1 MSRPLRIEIPGGL
14 YHVMSRGNDRR
25 PIVRDD
31 ADRQKRLEWLR
42 RTVET
47 YGGYSMPSLELKIGS
62 FDPIRSPYMGDSP
75 QLLSDVCVA
84 DTC

>member
-31 ADRQKRLEWLR
+31 ADREKRLEWLR
-42 RTVET
+42 GTVET
-47 YGGYSMPSLELKIGS
+47 YGWILHAFVVRTNHLFVQTPSAAEDRASG
-62 FDPIRSPYMGDSP
+62 P
-75 QLLSDVCVA
+75 
-84 DTC
+84 